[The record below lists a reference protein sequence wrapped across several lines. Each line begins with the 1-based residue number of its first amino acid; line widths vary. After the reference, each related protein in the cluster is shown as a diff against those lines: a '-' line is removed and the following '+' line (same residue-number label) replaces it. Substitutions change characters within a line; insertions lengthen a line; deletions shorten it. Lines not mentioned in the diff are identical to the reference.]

1 MDISGKMGYAKQ
13 LVDTIAGHDDAPE
26 DEVAAALTEAR
37 DYVQGKLDTL
47 TADRA
52 ARAPASTSEA

>member
-1 MDISGKMGYAKQ
+1 MDINGKMTYTKQ

-26 DEVAAALTEAR
+26 AEVATVLTEAR
-37 DYVQGKLDTL
+37 DYVQGKIDSL

-52 ARAPASTSEA
+52 SRVQPASE

>member
-1 MDISGKMGYAKQ
+1 MDINGKMTYTKH

-26 DEVAAALTEAR
+26 SEVAAALTEAR

-47 TADRA
+47 SADRSS
-52 ARAPASTSEA
+52 RIEVESE

>member
-1 MDISGKMGYAKQ
+1 MDINGKMTYTKR

-26 DEVAAALTEAR
+26 SEVAAALTEAR

-47 TADRA
+47 SADRSS
-52 ARAPASTSEA
+52 RIEVESE

>member
-1 MDISGKMGYAKQ
+1 MDINGKMTYTKQ

-26 DEVAAALTEAR
+26 SEVAEALTEAR

-47 TADRA
+47 SADRSS
-52 ARAPASTSEA
+52 RIEVESE

>member
-26 DEVAAALTEAR
+26 SEVAAALTEAR

-47 TADRA
+47 SADRSS
-52 ARAPASTSEA
+52 RIEVESE

>member
-1 MDISGKMGYAKQ
+1 MDINGKMTYIKQ

-26 DEVAAALTEAR
+26 SEVAAALTEAR

-47 TADRA
+47 SADRSS
-52 ARAPASTSEA
+52 RIEVESE